1 MVTLVENGK
10 LTKHDADVHF
20 KAYKASV
27 RYGNSHN
34 LIYRLNRW
42 YESLWKGRDDEER

>member
-1 MVTLVENGK
+1 MISMIPGAHLRQVKE
-10 LTKHDADVHF
+10 LTKYDVDRHF

-34 LIYRLNRW
+34 LLHGLNVW
-42 YESLWKGRDDEER
+42 YESL